1 MALSNYAHVQDGPIT
16 NDTVMD
22 IKNGDVISIQK
33 DANLYDTILNLIT
46 NKISKIFIYDKN
58 KPVGIITDKDVTRFL
73 FIDKSGRDLHN
84 ISVQEIMNG
93 ICFIASNLTCQ
104 QAAQMMLINKISTLG
119 ISTKEK
125 FDGIITKTDLLRYY
139 VTRNHDKSKVSDYMT
154 ISYFSAP
161 DHDKLY
167 DIIRKM
173 ISCDISRIVITNNK
187 QNPIGVLTI
196 GDVFRITMNIDQLSI
211 VKSSLS
217 NYSEQDGLWSATG
230 FVGSQLAGE
239 IMTEGIISVD
249 ADMDMRTA
257 AKALLDK
264 KIDSLGINN
273 SNGQLVGLVDK
284 TNILHALA
292 DSRMG

>member
-1 MALSNYAHVQDGPIT
+1 MALSDFKHAKNGPTSDI
-16 NDTVMD
+16 VMD
-22 IKNGDVISIQK
+22 IRNRDVIGIQK
-33 DANLYDTILNLIT
+33 DTNLYDTILNLTT

-58 KPVGIITDKDVTRFL
+58 RPVGVITDKDVSRFL
-73 FIDKSGRDLHN
+73 FIDKSGRDLHS
-84 ISVQEIMNG
+84 ISAQEIMSG
-93 ICFIASNLTCQ
+93 ICFISSNLTCQ

-139 VTRNHDKSKVSDYMT
+139 VTREHDKSKVSDYMT

-161 DHDKLY
+161 DHDKLH

-173 ISCDISRIVITNNK
+173 ISCDISRIVITNK

-196 GDVFRITMNIDQLSI
+196 GDVFRITMNIDKLSI

-249 ADMDMRTA
+249 ANTDMLIA
-257 AKALLDK
+257 AKTLLDK
-264 KIDSLGINN
+264 KIDSLGITN

-292 DSRMG
+292 NSRVD

>member
-1 MALSNYAHVQDGPIT
+1 MALSNFENAQGGPT
-16 NDTVMD
+16 YDTVID
-22 IKNGDVISIQK
+22 IKNRDVINIQK
-33 DANLYDTILNLIT
+33 DTSLYDIILNLIT
-46 NKISKIFIYDKN
+46 NKISKIFIYDKDR
-58 KPVGIITDKDVTRFL
+58 PVGVITDKDVTRFL
-73 FIDKSGRDLHN
+73 FIDKSGRGLHN
-84 ISVQEIMNG
+84 ISAQEIMSN

-104 QAAQMMLINKISTLG
+104 QAAQMMLINKVSTLG

-139 VTRNHDKSKVSDYMT
+139 VTREHDKSKVSDYMT
-154 ISYFSAP
+154 ISYFSAS

-173 ISCDISRIVITNNK
+173 ISCDISRIVITNDS
-187 QNPIGVLTI
+187 QTPIGVLTI
-196 GDVFRITMNIDQLSI
+196 GDVFRITMNIDKLSI

-217 NYSEQDGLWSATG
+217 NYLEEDGLWSATG

-249 ADMDMRTA
+249 ANMDMLTA
-257 AKALLDK
+257 AKVILDK

-292 DSRMG
+292 NSRVD

>member
-1 MALSNYAHVQDGPIT
+1 
-16 NDTVMD
+16 MD
-22 IKNGDVISIQK
+22 VRNRDVIGVQK
-33 DANLYDTILNLIT
+33 DTNLYDIILNLTT

-58 KPVGIITDKDVTRFL
+58 RPVGVITDKDVTRFL
-73 FIDKSGRDLHN
+73 FIDKSGRDLHG
-84 ISVQEIMNG
+84 ISAQEIMNG

-139 VTRNHDKSKVSDYMT
+139 ATREHDKSKVSDYMT

-161 DHDKLY
+161 DHDRLY

-173 ISCDISRIVITNNK
+173 ISCDISRIVITNK

-196 GDVFRITMNIDQLSI
+196 GDIFRITMNIDKLSI

-239 IMTEGIISVD
+239 IMTEGIISAD
-249 ADMDMRTA
+249 ANTDMLTA
-257 AKALLDK
+257 AKTLLDK

-292 DSRMG
+292 NSRVG

>member
-1 MALSNYAHVQDGPIT
+1 MALSNFEHAQDGLT
-16 NDTVMD
+16 YDTVID
-22 IKNGDVISIQK
+22 IKNRDVISIQK
-33 DANLYDTILNLIT
+33 DTSLYDIILNLIT
-46 NKISKIFIYDKN
+46 NKISKIFIYDKDR
-58 KPVGIITDKDVTRFL
+58 PVGVITDKDVTRFL
-73 FIDKSGRDLHN
+73 FIDKSGRDLHS
-84 ISVQEIMNG
+84 ISAQEIMSG
-93 ICFIASNLTCQ
+93 ICFIASDLTCQ
-104 QAAQMMLINKISTLG
+104 QAAQMMLINKVSTLG

-139 VTRNHDKSKVSDYMT
+139 VTREHDKSRVSDYMT
-154 ISYFSAP
+154 ISYFSAS
-161 DHDKLY
+161 DHDKLH

-173 ISCDISRIVITNNK
+173 ISCDISRIVITNDS

-196 GDVFRITMNIDQLSI
+196 GDVFRITMNIDKLSI

-239 IMTEGIISVD
+239 TMTEGIISVD
-249 ADMDMRTA
+249 ANMDMLTA
-257 AKALLDK
+257 AKIILDK

-273 SNGQLVGLVDK
+273 SKGQLVGLVDK

-292 DSRMG
+292 NSRVS